1 MATLVNG
8 NGNVAVYAQ
17 QDADLLTG
25 ALGAS
30 TRIMNVGSKMAYT
43 IEDAN
48 TIAVADGVILTKE
61 GRRIQVD
68 VGNVD
73 EFTIPTGSAGVTR
86 YYIIGYHLYTDGS
99 ANQKCETFVQLMS
112 NGSETITEN
121 IFRNGA
127 SEVYVSLYRVKQI
140 GLNLDTIT
148 ALLSVGIAL
157 TDMTDVIGDTDIS
170 GIGDGTLTGGLNA
183 VNQNLT
189 EKVSGFT
196 ESTYS
201 AVTGLAYDATSKKLG
216 LKVGADTVI
225 PFSGGG
231 NFTIDA
237 LEISFSGFTHGSSYN
252 QPWGCIAVTD
262 RDTNTIS
269 NAITAT
275 FTGNSTATIS
285 GGTYMSTFI
294 SSSGSTITFKKR
306 CKAIAITTSGVVA
319 ETTYN
324 ANSTYSSPN
333 VYPCMVIVTEDLE
346 DNIKVSNADCQVM
359 DSLEVNF
366 GGFGLYNGTFG
377 DGAVIQNSGTGLAT
391 MTLGTLSNGASYPE
405 GTYTYGMYYSTE
417 YIRFKKK
424 CKAIV
429 CMASES
435 PYLGYCVSYVAD
447 INSLFAGLG
456 RSRELFAIVFEDL
469 SE

>member
-99 ANQKCETFVQLMS
+99 ANQKCETFVQLME

-121 IFRNGA
+121 TFRNGA

-189 EKVSGFT
+189 EKVSKSSGTNVVDT
-196 ESTYS
+196 EGTTH
-201 AVTGLAYDATSKKLG
+201 ATTVTVDDLSYDATSGQL
-216 LKVGADTVI
+216 LMKVNGADTPL
-225 PFSGGG
+225 PFSGGEKQIYYFGTLDSDYEIVRIG
-231 NFTIDA
+231 NSLSYGTTGVSFGSQSFRISASGTTNVGSCGCTLYLKNAYNLSSYSSIEMIVPSQSGDRHSLVITDTYKGNTIKS
-237 LEISFSGFTHGSSYN
+237 ISFTTGLNVIDVSDLSGNYYISIDQYSYL
-252 QPWGCIAVTD
+252 P
-262 RDTNTIS
+262 
-269 NAITAT
+269 
-275 FTGNSTATIS
+275 
-285 GGTYMSTFI
+285 
-294 SSSGSTITFKKR
+294 SSGTVT
-306 CKAIAITTSGVVA
+306 CYADV
-319 ETTYN
+319 
-324 ANSTYSSPN
+324 YS
-333 VYPCMVIVTEDLE
+333 IVL
-346 DNIKVSNADCQVM
+346 K
-359 DSLEVNF
+359 
-366 GGFGLYNGTFG
+366 
-377 DGAVIQNSGTGLAT
+377 
-391 MTLGTLSNGASYPE
+391 
-405 GTYTYGMYYSTE
+405 
-417 YIRFKKK
+417 
-424 CKAIV
+424 
-429 CMASES
+429 
-435 PYLGYCVSYVAD
+435 
-447 INSLFAGLG
+447 
-456 RSRELFAIVFEDL
+456 
-469 SE
+469 

>member
-121 IFRNGA
+121 TFRNGA

-189 EKVSGFT
+189 ELTDLDFSSVDSKDNQGASYTYTPAKSGLLIAYNSVATGWVFIRDVASNIPLT
-196 ESTYS
+196 CCPAGS
-201 AVTGLAYDATSKKLG
+201 ASMG
-216 LKVGADTVI
+216 
-225 PFSGGG
+225 
-231 NFTIDA
+231 
-237 LEISFSGFTHGSSYN
+237 SFCS
-252 QPWGCIAVTD
+252 
-262 RDTNTIS
+262 
-269 NAITAT
+269 
-275 FTGNSTATIS
+275 
-285 GGTYMSTFI
+285 
-294 SSSGSTITFKKR
+294 
-306 CKAIAITTSGVVA
+306 
-319 ETTYN
+319 
-324 ANSTYSSPN
+324 
-333 VYPCMVIVTEDLE
+333 VIVTKGREVVI
-346 DNIKVSNADCQVM
+346 NGSGSVSIK
-359 DSLEVNF
+359 F
-366 GGFGLYNGTFG
+366 
-377 DGAVIQNSGTGLAT
+377 I
-391 MTLGTLSNGASYPE
+391 P
-405 GTYTYGMYYSTE
+405 
-417 YIRFKKK
+417 FK
-424 CKAIV
+424 
-429 CMASES
+429 S
-435 PYLGYCVSYVAD
+435 P
-447 INSLFAGLG
+447 N
-456 RSRELFAIVFEDL
+456 
-469 SE
+469 

>member
-99 ANQKCETFVQLMS
+99 ANQKCETFVQLME

-121 IFRNGA
+121 TFRNGA

-183 VNQNLT
+183 VKQNLT
-189 EKVSGFT
+189 ELNTDLIELSDDVHKNTVGTRICIMSYTSSNMFT
-196 ESTYS
+196 IPKDGYIYVTCTNQTGTIRILGSTGDTIIAEIGAAAS
-201 AVTGLAYDATSKKLG
+201 NTGVATSIFVRKG
-216 LKVGADTVI
+216 MRAYR
-225 PFSGGG
+225 
-231 NFTIDA
+231 
-237 LEISFSGFTHGSSYN
+237 E
-252 QPWGCIAVTD
+252 
-262 RDTNTIS
+262 
-269 NAITAT
+269 
-275 FTGNSTATIS
+275 
-285 GGTYMSTFI
+285 
-294 SSSGSTITFKKR
+294 
-306 CKAIAITTSGVVA
+306 
-319 ETTYN
+319 
-324 ANSTYSSPN
+324 AN
-333 VYPCMVIVTEDLE
+333 
-346 DNIKVSNADCQVM
+346 
-359 DSLEVNF
+359 
-366 GGFGLYNGTFG
+366 
-377 DGAVIQNSGTGLAT
+377 
-391 MTLGTLSNGASYPE
+391 
-405 GTYTYGMYYSTE
+405 
-417 YIRFKKK
+417 
-424 CKAIV
+424 
-429 CMASES
+429 
-435 PYLGYCVSYVAD
+435 PYLAFYTP
-447 INSLFAGLG
+447 I
-456 RSRELFAIVFEDL
+456 E
-469 SE
+469 

>member
-99 ANQKCETFVQLMS
+99 ANQKCETFVQLME

-121 IFRNGA
+121 TFRNGA

-189 EKVSGFT
+189 ELGGGPSVTDFPTSGSYAGGIRMTFPDGSYNVTIFPSNGNIVQTSYTSSGTVIKTKTTSFPADGSIVVT
-196 ESTYS
+196 ES
-201 AVTGLAYDATSKKLG
+201 
-216 LKVGADTVI
+216 
-225 PFSGGG
+225 
-231 NFTIDA
+231 
-237 LEISFSGFTHGSSYN
+237 
-252 QPWGCIAVTD
+252 
-262 RDTNTIS
+262 
-269 NAITAT
+269 
-275 FTGNSTATIS
+275 
-285 GGTYMSTFI
+285 
-294 SSSGSTITFKKR
+294 
-306 CKAIAITTSGVVA
+306 
-319 ETTYN
+319 
-324 ANSTYSSPN
+324 
-333 VYPCMVIVTEDLE
+333 
-346 DNIKVSNADCQVM
+346 
-359 DSLEVNF
+359 
-366 GGFGLYNGTFG
+366 
-377 DGAVIQNSGTGLAT
+377 
-391 MTLGTLSNGASYPE
+391 
-405 GTYTYGMYYSTE
+405 
-417 YIRFKKK
+417 
-424 CKAIV
+424 
-429 CMASES
+429 
-435 PYLGYCVSYVAD
+435 
-447 INSLFAGLG
+447 
-456 RSRELFAIVFEDL
+456 
-469 SE
+469 

>member
-99 ANQKCETFVQLMS
+99 ANQKCETFVQLME

-121 IFRNGA
+121 TFRNGA

-170 GIGDGTLTGGLNA
+170 GIGDGTLTGGLYT

-189 EKVSGFT
+189 ELLDASNWT
-196 ESTYS
+196 ANSDS
-201 AVTGLAYDATSKKLG
+201 A
-216 LKVGADTVI
+216 
-225 PFSGGG
+225 
-231 NFTIDA
+231 
-237 LEISFSGFTHGSSYN
+237 
-252 QPWGCIAVTD
+252 
-262 RDTNTIS
+262 TNTMYPYIY
-269 NAITAT
+269 
-275 FTGNSTATIS
+275 TIS
-285 GGTYMSTFI
+285 SALYTNSSRPVWNITGTSATGIPTAEEQEDIVFI
-294 SSSGSTITFKKR
+294 EQAYFS
-306 CKAIAITTSGVVA
+306 TSGVTLYA
-319 ETTYN
+319 TSQPISNLTFN
-324 ANSTYSSPN
+324 AKG
-333 VYPCMVIVTEDLE
+333 V
-346 DNIKVSNADCQVM
+346 
-359 DSLEVNF
+359 
-366 GGFGLYNGTFG
+366 
-377 DGAVIQNSGTGLAT
+377 
-391 MTLGTLSNGASYPE
+391 
-405 GTYTYGMYYSTE
+405 
-417 YIRFKKK
+417 
-424 CKAIV
+424 
-429 CMASES
+429 
-435 PYLGYCVSYVAD
+435 
-447 INSLFAGLG
+447 
-456 RSRELFAIVFEDL
+456 
-469 SE
+469 

>member
-121 IFRNGA
+121 TFRNGA

-189 EKVSGFT
+189 ELNEVVPNTASSSNK
-196 ESTYS
+196 
-201 AVTGLAYDATSKKLG
+201 LATM
-216 LKVGADTVI
+216 ADV
-225 PFSGGG
+225 G
-231 NFTIDA
+231 NFTILYENPNPSSAMADNVTLTLSSDDYDMLLVVVRTSSLSNVYGSPTLGLKGFDLALVYRSEMRVLRYVDNTHYRTDA
-237 LEISFSGFTHGSSYN
+237 T
-252 QPWGCIAVTD
+252 
-262 RDTNTIS
+262 
-269 NAITAT
+269 
-275 FTGNSTATIS
+275 
-285 GGTYMSTFI
+285 
-294 SSSGSTITFKKR
+294 
-306 CKAIAITTSGVVA
+306 TTS
-319 ETTYN
+319 
-324 ANSTYSSPN
+324 SD
-333 VYPCMVIVTEDLE
+333 VIP
-346 DNIKVSNADCQVM
+346 
-359 DSLEVNF
+359 
-366 GGFGLYNGTFG
+366 LY
-377 DGAVIQNSGTGLAT
+377 I
-391 MTLGTLSNGASYPE
+391 LGMKL
-405 GTYTYGMYYSTE
+405 
-417 YIRFKKK
+417 
-424 CKAIV
+424 
-429 CMASES
+429 
-435 PYLGYCVSYVAD
+435 
-447 INSLFAGLG
+447 
-456 RSRELFAIVFEDL
+456 
-469 SE
+469 

>member
-121 IFRNGA
+121 TFRNGA

-183 VNQNLT
+183 VNQKLT
-189 EKVSGFT
+189 EKIEQKSGSLSDGT
-196 ESTYS
+196 DTY
-201 AVTGLAYDATSKKLG
+201 TGINLDFISYDATAKKLLLHEKG
-216 LKVGADTVI
+216 TGADAVI
-225 PFSGGG
+225 PFSGGSPIKAMVCWRDDG
-231 NFTIDA
+231 
-237 LEISFSGFTHGSSYN
+237 SSGFSPLSGMYMDEN
-252 QPWGCIAVTD
+252 GNIGAVNSWSTLALCGFCTGQQYGTYI
-262 RDTNTIS
+262 RT
-269 NAITAT
+269 T
-275 FTGNSTATIS
+275 FTQEGDYYIQSVAQSTPVHKNVGDVVDLSYTTHS
-285 GGTYMSTFI
+285 F
-294 SSSGSTITFKKR
+294 
-306 CKAIAITTSGVVA
+306 AI
-319 ETTYN
+319 
-324 ANSTYSSPN
+324 
-333 VYPCMVIVTEDLE
+333 
-346 DNIKVSNADCQVM
+346 IKV
-359 DSLEVNF
+359 
-366 GGFGLYNGTFG
+366 G
-377 DGAVIQNSGTGLAT
+377 
-391 MTLGTLSNGASYPE
+391 
-405 GTYTYGMYYSTE
+405 
-417 YIRFKKK
+417 
-424 CKAIV
+424 
-429 CMASES
+429 
-435 PYLGYCVSYVAD
+435 
-447 INSLFAGLG
+447 
-456 RSRELFAIVFEDL
+456 
-469 SE
+469 